1 MIYKKGVLD
10 MNLQTPRTFIR
21 PFRLTDVADLY
32 KVLSNT
38 VVMQYIEP
46 PFSFE
51 KTEAFIR
58 DHGLCNPPRV
68 YALEDRISATVI
80 GHVIF
85 HPYDAQSHEL
95 GWILHSDYWGKKIAS
110 EITEALI
117 HYAKQQKIQ
126 QLILECDKAQ
136 TASKRIAEKFGF
148 TLIATEEN
156 REIYRLIL

>member
-1 MIYKKGVLD
+1 
-10 MNLQTPRTFIR
+10 MNLQTPRILIR
-21 PFRLTDVADLY
+21 SFRPTDVADLH

-38 VVMQYIEP
+38 EVMQYIEP
-46 PFSFE
+46 PFYFE
-51 KTEAFIR
+51 ETEAFIR

-68 YALEDRISATVI
+68 YALEDRISTTVI

-85 HPYDAQSHEL
+85 HPYDAQSYEL
-95 GWILHSDYWGKKIAS
+95 GWILHKDYWGKGIAS

-117 HYAKQQKIQ
+117 HYAKQQAIQ

-148 TLIATEEN
+148 TLIGTEDT
-156 REIYRLIL
+156 REIYKLIL

>member
-1 MIYKKGVLD
+1 MKIR
-10 MNLQTPRTFIR
+10 TPRTLIR
-21 PFRLTDVADLY
+21 PFRSTDAADLY
-32 KVLSNT
+32 RVLSNT
-38 VVMQYIEP
+38 KVMQYIEP

-58 DHGLCNPPRV
+58 DHGLFNPPRV

-95 GWILHSDYWGKKIAS
+95 GWVLHSDYWGKKIAS
-110 EITEALI
+110 EITEALVQ
-117 HYAKQQKIQ
+117 YAKQKKIP
-126 QLILECDKAQ
+126 QLILECDKEQ

-148 TLIATEEN
+148 TLIGTEEN

>member
-1 MIYKKGVLD
+1 MKIR
-10 MNLQTPRTFIR
+10 TPRTLIR
-21 PFRLTDVADLY
+21 PFQPTDATDLHEA
-32 KVLSNT
+32 LSNT
-38 VVMQYIEP
+38 EVMQYIEP

-136 TASKRIAEKFGF
+136 TASKRIEEKFGF